1 MCTRNQAFEI
11 LKIVYHAC
19 DPILGHSIHDAILYG
34 SYARGDFTAES
45 DIDILL
51 TADLTQEQIASQRR
65 AVAGVASTL
74 SLDHDITVSV
84 HVVPLAQFRRYADF
98 LPFYLNVLNET
109 LAYQVTEINAVLPY
123 ETDLLGIVPGEDL
136 CTLVTCTPYGINT
149 HRLLVRGS
157 RIPYEEATVMEE
169 ESATTEPAASTW
181 ETKYLQGLLLGCAAA
196 GGMSVIMFLVMQVKK
211 RPQHRKG
218 GRYAKR

>member
-51 TADLTQEQIASQRR
+51 TADLTQDQIASQRR
-65 AVAGVASTL
+65 AVSGVASTL

-98 LPFYLNVLNET
+98 LPFYQNVLKE
-109 LAYQVTEINAVLPY
+109 
-123 ETDLLGIVPGEDL
+123 GI
-136 CTLVTCTPYGINT
+136 
-149 HRLLVRGS
+149 
-157 RIPYEEATVMEE
+157 
-169 ESATTEPAASTW
+169 
-181 ETKYLQGLLLGCAAA
+181 
-196 GGMSVIMFLVMQVKK
+196 
-211 RPQHRKG
+211 
-218 GRYAKR
+218 RYAGRGRFSPDPNRDPDWAKTRWTQKKNSRNFFI

>member
-65 AVAGVASTL
+65 AVSGVASTL

-84 HVVPLAQFRRYADF
+84 HVVPLAQFRR
-98 LPFYLNVLNET
+98 LNE
-109 LAYQVTEINAVLPY
+109 LRFSNNFVEKRSSSFLKALRNQDILLTEWWSMN
-123 ETDLLGIVPGEDL
+123 
-136 CTLVTCTPYGINT
+136 
-149 HRLLVRGS
+149 
-157 RIPYEEATVMEE
+157 
-169 ESATTEPAASTW
+169 
-181 ETKYLQGLLLGCAAA
+181 
-196 GGMSVIMFLVMQVKK
+196 
-211 RPQHRKG
+211 
-218 GRYAKR
+218 

>member
-65 AVAGVASTL
+65 AVSGVASTL
-74 SLDHDITVSV
+74 S

-98 LPFYLNVLNET
+98 LPFYQNVLKE
-109 LAYQVTEINAVLPY
+109 
-123 ETDLLGIVPGEDL
+123 GI
-136 CTLVTCTPYGINT
+136 
-149 HRLLVRGS
+149 
-157 RIPYEEATVMEE
+157 
-169 ESATTEPAASTW
+169 
-181 ETKYLQGLLLGCAAA
+181 
-196 GGMSVIMFLVMQVKK
+196 
-211 RPQHRKG
+211 
-218 GRYAKR
+218 RYAS

>member
-65 AVAGVASTL
+65 AVSGVASTL
-74 SLDHDITVSV
+74 SLDTIS
-84 HVVPLAQFRRYADF
+84 RF
-98 LPFYLNVLNET
+98 LST
-109 LAYQVTEINAVLPY
+109 LCRWHSSSGMWISCRS
-123 ETDLLGIVPGEDL
+123 IR
-136 CTLVTCTPYGINT
+136 TC
-149 HRLLVRGS
+149 
-157 RIPYEEATVMEE
+157 
-169 ESATTEPAASTW
+169 
-181 ETKYLQGLLLGCAAA
+181 
-196 GGMSVIMFLVMQVKK
+196 
-211 RPQHRKG
+211 
-218 GRYAKR
+218 